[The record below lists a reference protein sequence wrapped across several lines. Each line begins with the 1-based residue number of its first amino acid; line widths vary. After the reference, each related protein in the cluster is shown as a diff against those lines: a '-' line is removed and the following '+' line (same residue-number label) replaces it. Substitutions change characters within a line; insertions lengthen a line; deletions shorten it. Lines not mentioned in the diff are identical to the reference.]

1 MLIHL
6 QTVIQTT
13 YALVDESGDVVRTKA
28 VNVLVNRLNKEGFEE
43 ALNGI
48 VAAKAQVAKDIV
60 QEE

>member
-13 YALVDESGDVVRTKA
+13 YALVDESGDVVRTKT

-60 QEE
+60 QGE